1 MRVVRLQ
8 AENFKKLKAVDI
20 TPDGNVV
27 QITGA
32 NEQGK
37 TSVIDAIWAALQ
49 NADMGKATGTVRPI
63 RDGEKKAVVTLDL
76 GDMIVT
82 RKWNES
88 GSTVTVESKDGAR
101 FSSPQA
107 VLDGLVGRV
116 AIDPLSFAS
125 MDEKKQRELLLKMV
139 NFPIDLEKT
148 KQYRNGAFEKRT
160 DINRNIKLL
169 ESQLVGLPEV
179 PAETP
184 DKEENAGIIISQME
198 DVGKVLNAND
208 NRRNDLKN
216 AEKDISFLTT
226 DIVNANSE
234 IERIRKSIEDFESKL
249 NAAMAMRDLIKTE
262 VDALVD
268 PDLEPFKHRLTE
280 IETIN
285 KNVRVKIQ
293 VKKTCDQIESLRKE
307 AQAYTDKITAID
319 KEKEDALDK
328 CKFPIDGL
336 GFSDDGI
343 LYKGIP
349 FSQCSSGERLR
360 VSVAIAIAMNPKL
373 RVIRITDG
381 SLIDKKNMAAIE
393 KMCADNDWQAWVERV
408 DESGAV
414 GIMIEDG
421 SVVSKK

>member
-1 MRVVRLQ
+1 MRVIRLQ

-20 TPDGNVV
+20 TPEGNVV

-49 NADMGKATGTVRPI
+49 NADMGRATGTVRPI
-63 RDGEKKAVVTLDL
+63 RDGEKKALVTLDL

-82 RKWNES
+82 RKWTET
-88 GSTVTVESKDGAR
+88 GTTVTVESKDGAK
-101 FSSPQA
+101 FGSPQSI
-107 VLDGLVGRV
+107 LDGLVGRV

-125 MDEKKQRELLLKMV
+125 MEEKKQRELLLKMV

-169 ESQLVGLPEV
+169 ENQLVGLPEI
-179 PAETP
+179 PTDTP
-184 DKEENAGIIISQME
+184 DKEENAGIIISKME
-198 DVGKVLNAND
+198 DASMVIEANNGK
-208 NRRNDLKN
+208 RNDLKN
-216 AEKDISFLTT
+216 AAKEISMYETALTT
-226 DIVNANSE
+226 ANTDL
-234 IERIRKSIEDFESKL
+234 ERIKKTIADIETKQTAAQQMYDF
-249 NAAMAMRDLIKTE
+249 MKTE

-268 PDLEPFKHRLTE
+268 PDLETYKHQLTA
-280 IETIN
+280 IEAIN
-285 KNVRVKIQ
+285 KNVRVKVQ
-293 VKKTCDQIESLRKE
+293 VKKTCDQIETLRKE
-307 AQAYTDKITAID
+307 VQTQTDKITAID
-319 KEKEDALDK
+319 QEKVDALAK

-343 LYKGIP
+343 IYKEIP

-360 VSVAIAIAMNPKL
+360 VSVAIAMAMNSKL

-393 KMCADNDWQAWVERV
+393 QMCADNDWQAWVERV

-421 SVVSKK
+421 AVVTKK

>member
-1 MRVVRLQ
+1 MRVIRLQ

-20 TPDGNVV
+20 TPEGNII

-49 NADMGKATGTVRPI
+49 NTEMGKATGTIKPI
-63 RDGEKKAVVTLDL
+63 RDGEESALVKLDL

-82 RKWNES
+82 RKWSES
-88 GSTVTVESKDGAR
+88 GTTVTVESNDGAKYG
-101 FSSPQA
+101 SPQKI
-107 VLDGLVGRV
+107 LDNLVGRV

-125 MDEKKQRELLLKMV
+125 MDEKKQREMLLKMV

-148 KQYRNGAFEKRT
+148 KAYRAGAYEKRT

-169 ESQLVGLPEV
+169 ESQLVGLPEI
-179 PAETP
+179 PEETP

-198 DVGKVLNAND
+198 EANKKIEE
-208 NRRNDLKN
+208 NNNLKN
-216 AEKDISFLTT
+216 ELKTAERDVLLLDT
-226 DIVNANSE
+226 DIQDATDE
-234 IERIRKSIEDFESKL
+234 INRIKSKIADYEETKKIIKAGCDKL
-249 NAAMAMRDLIKTE
+249 KKDVAAI
-262 VDALVD
+262 VD
-268 PDLEPFKHRLTE
+268 PDLETYKHQLTA
-280 IETIN
+280 IESIN

-293 VKKTCDQIESLRKE
+293 VKKTCDQIETLRLQ
-307 AQAYTDKITAID
+307 AQEQTDKIDAID
-319 KEKEDALDK
+319 QEKTDALAK
-328 CKFPIDGL
+328 CKFPIDEL

-343 LYKGIP
+343 TYKGIP

-360 VSVAIAIAMNPKL
+360 VSVAIAMAINPKL

-381 SLIDKKNMAAIE
+381 SLIDQKNMAAIE
-393 KMCADNDWQAWVERV
+393 KMCADSDWQAWIERV
-408 DESGAV
+408 DESGNV

-421 SVVSKK
+421 AVVSNK